1 MSPTS
6 FAKEQTVQTKDSAKQ
21 MVLDSKTNRILLIAA
36 DFLPPTEPPR
46 AGVAGYGGKIV
57 PDSFSIL
64 VATK

>member
-1 MSPTS
+1 M
-6 FAKEQTVQTKDSAKQ
+6 QTKDSAKQ